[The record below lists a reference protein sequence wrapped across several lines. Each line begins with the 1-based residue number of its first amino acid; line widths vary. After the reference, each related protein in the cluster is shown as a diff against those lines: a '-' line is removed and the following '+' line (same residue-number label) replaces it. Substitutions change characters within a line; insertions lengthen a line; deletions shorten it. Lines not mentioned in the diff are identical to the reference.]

1 MNTRSIV
8 AGLVLAVIAGL
19 ALAQGPA
26 INFGVLDQDKDGYL
40 TSQEFGSYCGGYGR
54 GMMGQMGPRGQQGAG
69 MGMM

>member
-40 TSQEFGSYCGGYGR
+40 TSQEFGSY
-54 GMMGQMGPRGQQGAG
+54 
-69 MGMM
+69 